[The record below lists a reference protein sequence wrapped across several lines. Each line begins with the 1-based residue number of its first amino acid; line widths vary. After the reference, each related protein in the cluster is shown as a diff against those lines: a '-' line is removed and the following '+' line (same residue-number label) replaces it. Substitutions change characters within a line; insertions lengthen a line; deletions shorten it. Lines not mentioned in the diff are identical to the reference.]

1 MPDPDLAMILS
12 FVTVVILLI
21 SVATV
26 VTKAIERRGVRPTK
40 ELTEM
45 AERLA
50 RIEHAVESIAIEVER
65 VSEAQR
71 FTTRILSERPR
82 DALPS

>member
-1 MPDPDLAMILS
+1 MPDPDLALIFG
-12 FVTVVILLI
+12 FVTVIILVISI
-21 SVATV
+21 ATI

-50 RIEHAVESIAIEVER
+50 RIEHSVESIAIEVER
-65 VSEAQR
+65 VSEGQR
-71 FTTRILSERPR
+71 FTTRILSERTR